1 MIFYC
6 SFNLRNSLTLHLMYL
21 FKCMWP
27 ALSLNSLYLTEHS
40 VDYLSLQHWFFTI
53 CMLFATFSRL
63 ISNKY
68 ISILHN
74 WLWQDTIL
82 VLHVCVNKVHPS
94 APLQREY
101 PIQVTCGVEPL
112 TPDHMTRQWLHHG
125 SMPGPIDLHPQW
137 TSPVYLLPYLP
148 NYTALS
154 INTQQAYNNILLRTL
169 FSSLF
174 FFWVCQ
180 IVWMKQMNIPE
191 YSSLSRRGK
200 YSNTRVKVCWQP
212 CDTFLKWWPWTNRK
226 QKYQMSKTIY
236 LAMESRSW

>member
-1 MIFYC
+1 
-6 SFNLRNSLTLHLMYL
+6 
-21 FKCMWP
+21 
-27 ALSLNSLYLTEHS
+27 
-40 VDYLSLQHWFFTI
+40 
-53 CMLFATFSRL
+53 MLFATFSRL

-94 APLQREY
+94 VPLQRGY
-101 PIQVTCGVEPL
+101 PIRVTCGVGPL

-125 SMPGPIDLHPQW
+125 LMPGPIDLHPQW

-154 INTQQAYNNILLRTL
+154 INTEQAYNNILLRTL

-191 YSSLSRRGK
+191 SSSLSRRGK
-200 YSNTRVKVCWQP
+200 YSNTCKSMLATLWYIFKMMTLNQP
-212 CDTFLKWWPWTNRK
+212 KTKNK
-226 QKYQMSKTIY
+226 MSKTIY

>member
-1 MIFYC
+1 
-6 SFNLRNSLTLHLMYL
+6 
-21 FKCMWP
+21 
-27 ALSLNSLYLTEHS
+27 
-40 VDYLSLQHWFFTI
+40 
-53 CMLFATFSRL
+53 MLFATFSRL

-68 ISILHN
+68 ISIHHN

-82 VLHVCVNKVHPS
+82 LLHVWQCVKKVHPS
-94 APLQREY
+94 VPLQRDIPYEWPVVWGHWHLITWPGSGY
-101 PIQVTCGVEPL
+101 TMVQCLVLL
-112 TPDHMTRQWLHHG
+112 TY
-125 SMPGPIDLHPQW
+125 IQW

-191 YSSLSRRGK
+191 SSSLSRRGK

-212 CDTFLKWWPWTNRK
+212 CDTLLKWWPWTNRK
-226 QKYQMSKTIY
+226 QKTKCLKPYTWRWSPVHD
-236 LAMESRSW
+236 S

>member
-1 MIFYC
+1 
-6 SFNLRNSLTLHLMYL
+6 
-21 FKCMWP
+21 
-27 ALSLNSLYLTEHS
+27 
-40 VDYLSLQHWFFTI
+40 
-53 CMLFATFSRL
+53 MLFATFSRL

-68 ISILHN
+68 ISIHHN

-82 VLHVCVNKVHPS
+82 LLHVWQCVKKVHPS
-94 APLQREY
+94 VPLQRGY
-101 PIQVTCGVEPL
+101 PIRVTCGVGPL

-174 FFWVCQ
+174 FFRVCQ

-191 YSSLSRRGK
+191 SSI
-200 YSNTRVKVCWQP
+200 CWQP
-212 CDTFLKWWPWTNRK
+212 CDTFLKWWPWTNWK